1 MKSVHHRII
10 AAAITLFLIVA
21 TALIRLPEAFHLS
34 NARANPDFAKQFCGP
49 AAGRPA
55 ASRRHLCGVGVDL
68 NRDTETELQYL
79 PGIGPE
85 RARAIVQY
93 RDYHGPF
100 RNVDE
105 LIRVPGIGPKLL
117 ANVQPFIEPI

>member
-10 AAAITLFLIVA
+10 AAAITLFVIVA
-21 TALIRLPEAFHLS
+21 TALLRCPQTFHPS
-34 NARANPDFAKQFCGP
+34 DEDKPDSVKPSCGP
-49 AAGRPA
+49 TVRQEP

-68 NRDTETELQYL
+68 NRDNEMELQYL
-79 PGIGPE
+79 PGIGSE

-93 RDYHGPF
+93 REFHGPF
-100 RNVDE
+100 EDVEE